1 MHYRADIEKVVW
13 RIVDGEAVLVHADT
27 SAYYGLNATATCAW
41 EALVSTAVTREDLS
55 RRLSAYYGRDA
66 DTLRSDVDTLV
77 ATLAAE
83 SLIVEAPTPIGDA
96 TSTSRTGDAPRS
108 QNGYEPPAL
117 SRFGELEKLVL
128 SGE

>member
-1 MHYRADIEKVVW
+1 MHYRANIEKVVW

-41 EALVSTAVTREDLS
+41 DALVSTAVTREDLS
-55 RRLSAYYGRDA
+55 RRLSACYGRDA
-66 DTLRSDVDTLV
+66 DTLRSDVDAFV

-83 SLIVEAPTPIGDA
+83 LLIVGAPAPIGDA
-96 TSTSRTGDAPRS
+96 TDDSLTRDGRRS